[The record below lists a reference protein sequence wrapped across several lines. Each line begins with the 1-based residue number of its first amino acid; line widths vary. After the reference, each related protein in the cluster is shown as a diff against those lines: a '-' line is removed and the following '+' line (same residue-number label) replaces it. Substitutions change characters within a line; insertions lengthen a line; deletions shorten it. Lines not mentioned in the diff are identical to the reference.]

1 MARQHVFGLLGDIQQ
16 WLLAPNSGVLLSELV
31 RLASANVELKENSMS
46 LAGYDNQGLLSEYG
60 SNNHNKTT
68 TCVNSV
74 WALGCICVTA
84 SKESQ
89 ISQDWRKVVEP
100 YLPTIINRICA
111 LLSEQKLSKL
121 LAQNLACALGRVA
134 LLAPE

>member
-1 MARQHVFGLLGDIQQ
+1 M
-16 WLLAPNSGVLLSELV
+16 
-31 RLASANVELKENSMS
+31 ELKESFTT

-68 TCVNSV
+68 SCINSV
-74 WALGCICVTA
+74 WAIGCICVTA

-89 ISQDWRKVVEP
+89 ISQDWCKVVEP

-134 LLAPE
+134 ILAP